1 MINNLTINKSITEFI
16 QYLHVN
22 NNAES
27 TINCYS
33 HDMNI
38 FLDFIAKI
46 LNNKIRYTYELKPIH
61 LEQYKKYLRNDCN
74 YCIKTSSRKYNCLRS
89 YIKYLAIYNLVDN
102 NLVTFLSNDTF
113 GNTKRDKF
121 SYSNPVISDENIKN
135 ILKIIDNCNNNN
147 QIRDKTILLL
157 LITLGMRRN
166 EILNLKWDHINF
178 KSKEITIVRE
188 KNSNVDTICLQDNV
202 FELLKTH
209 YKICINSNKGI
220 TPKYIFYGRSPD
232 KPLSVCAYNNIIK
245 IYTKDMLD
253 ANGNKITGH
262 AFRHTFITNCIRS
275 KVPLPTIQKIVG
287 VDLSTLEYYTHL
299 VSQDTKLVNMLL
311 TNKYFSI

>member
-135 ILKIIDNCNNNN
+135 ILKIIDN
-147 QIRDKTILLL
+147 
-157 LITLGMRRN
+157 
-166 EILNLKWDHINF
+166 NF
-178 KSKEITIVRE
+178 LTFSRKEIDV
-188 KNSNVDTICLQDNV
+188 
-202 FELLKTH
+202 
-209 YKICINSNKGI
+209 
-220 TPKYIFYGRSPD
+220 
-232 KPLSVCAYNNIIK
+232 
-245 IYTKDMLD
+245 
-253 ANGNKITGH
+253 
-262 AFRHTFITNCIRS
+262 
-275 KVPLPTIQKIVG
+275 
-287 VDLSTLEYYTHL
+287 
-299 VSQDTKLVNMLL
+299 
-311 TNKYFSI
+311 YFSWFGACDGKRKINIHTAFFIDRMF